1 MAHGEHSDPCSTGVT
16 LGPAAAPRVV
26 AHAPILS
33 PCLATAGAA
42 ARHAISRATCRG
54 GEVERDAGLR
64 EVREAW
70 CGSPGLEPMGVF
82 CRFGLRRSEK
92 VSDAEAVV
100 TAGLA

>member
-1 MAHGEHSDPCSTGVT
+1 MPPQAQ
-16 LGPAAAPRVV
+16 L
-26 AHAPILS
+26 
-33 PCLATAGAA
+33 
-42 ARHAISRATCRG
+42 RATLSAERRAAEAKLIAQLG
-54 GEVERDAGLR
+54 AERDAGLR